1 MDLLL
6 LVAAVVVSLG
16 TALVTAMA
24 VLSLFFRVMARLR

>member
-1 MDLLL
+1 MQLLL

-16 TALVTAMA
+16 AAVVTAIA